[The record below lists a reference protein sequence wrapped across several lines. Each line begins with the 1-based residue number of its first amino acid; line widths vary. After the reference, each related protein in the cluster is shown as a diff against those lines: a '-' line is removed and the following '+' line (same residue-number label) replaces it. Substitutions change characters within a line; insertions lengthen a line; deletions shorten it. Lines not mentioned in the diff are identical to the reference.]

1 VVVYIVFS
9 LRYRNWV
16 TPIDDIDLDTGVRA
30 FDEDEDVEGDDE
42 RKPGFVGFVK
52 YVWNS

>member
-1 VVVYIVFS
+1 MVYIVFS

-16 TPIDDIDLDTGVRA
+16 TPIDEIDLDTGVRA
-30 FDEDEDVEGDDE
+30 FDEDEDLGGDDG
-42 RKPGFVGFVK
+42 RKPGVVGFIK